1 MSDAALVWFPFG
13 ADINI
18 NNGDLSADN
27 GLATAVM
34 ISLFTDARA
43 PDLTL
48 LPAGENDVR
57 GWWGDIEEFKTGSLL
72 WLIQREKTLPEVATR
87 AREACLTAL
96 AWLEADKIAQ
106 KVEVSA
112 AIVKPIGLD
121 ISIKIYRGE
130 SRRYSYLWDAIKNYE
145 SVTVQNTGISIEFL
159 E

>member
-57 GWWGDIEEFKTGSLL
+57 GWWGDIEEFKTRISEIAYSLGFIDL
-72 WLIQREKTLPEVATR
+72 KYFRKLFKLKFNVTPSNFRKEN
-87 AREACLTAL
+87 
-96 AWLEADKIAQ
+96 
-106 KVEVSA
+106 
-112 AIVKPIGLD
+112 IGLKD
-121 ISIKIYRGE
+121 E
-130 SRRYSYLWDAIKNYE
+130 N
-145 SVTVQNTGISIEFL
+145 
-159 E
+159 

>member
-18 NNGDLSADN
+18 NNGDLSPDN

-48 LPAGENDVR
+48 LPPGETELR
-57 GWWGDIEEFKTGSLL
+57 GWWGDIDTFKTGSLL
-72 WLIQREKTLPEVATR
+72 WLFSREKTLPGVAVDVKD
-87 AREACLTAL
+87 ACLQAL
-96 AWLEADKIAQ
+96 EWIKDEEIAE
-106 KVEVSA
+106 KVEVFA
-112 AIVKPIGLD
+112 EIVKPIGLNV
-121 ISIKIYRGE
+121 IIKIYRGNAK
-130 SRRYSYLWDAIKNYE
+130 RYSYLWDAIQNYD
-145 SVTVQNTGISIEFL
+145 SITVQNTGISIEFL

>member
-18 NNGDLSADN
+18 SNGDLSPDN

-48 LPAGENDVR
+48 LPAGEDDLR
-57 GWWGDIEEFKTGSLL
+57 GWWGDIADFKTGSLL
-72 WLIQREKTLPEVATR
+72 WLIGREKVLPEVAAR
-87 AREACLTAL
+87 AREYCVNAL
-96 AWLEADKIAQ
+96 EWIKDEEIADKIEITASL
-106 KVEVSA
+106 VR
-112 AIVKPIGLD
+112 PMGLE
-121 ISIKIYRGE
+121 IIIKIYRGNA
-130 SRRYSYLWDAIKNYE
+130 RRYGYLWDAIVNYD
-145 SVTVQNTGISIEFL
+145 SITVQNVGISIEFL